1 MPPSPRYHESVFI
14 NCPFD
19 PAYAA
24 LFDTIVFAV
33 HDCGYVARSALEL
46 QDRLM
51 PLHKALFIEPGVS
64 GAKYALSRLGRI
76 ENVVR
81 SPLVT
86 VEESTAKAIESAM
99 KHAGLI
105 N

>member
-1 MPPSPRYHESVFI
+1 
-14 NCPFD
+14 
-19 PAYAA
+19 
-24 LFDTIVFAV
+24 
-33 HDCGYVARSALEL
+33 L
-46 QDRLM
+46 QDRLL
-51 PLHKALFIEPGVS
+51 PLHKAIFLDPGVA

-86 VEESTAKAIESAM
+86 AEPETQARIDAAM
-99 KHAGLI
+99 KSAGLI